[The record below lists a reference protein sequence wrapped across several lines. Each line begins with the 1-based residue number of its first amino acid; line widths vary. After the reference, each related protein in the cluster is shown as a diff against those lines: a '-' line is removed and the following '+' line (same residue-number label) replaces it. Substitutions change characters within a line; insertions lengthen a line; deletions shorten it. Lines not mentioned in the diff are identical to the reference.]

1 MWNHAMYQ
9 QPASEKQNAKMAAA
23 IRSRY
28 NPATLLSFT
37 LSVVLFAGVIFELA
51 SDLREII
58 RQGQQGSFAVGYT
71 WAVFAWLFAYVP
83 LTVASLVTTPRPE
96 RGFAYLVML
105 FPWVMMVLIS
115 GFVAFYRANM

>member
-1 MWNHAMYQ
+1 MANQDQAM
-9 QPASEKQNAKMAAA
+9 SKIS

-28 NPATLLSFT
+28 NPATLLSLI
-37 LSVVLFAGVIFELA
+37 LSVILFAFVISELA
-51 SDLREII
+51 SDFREIL

-71 WAVFAWLFAYVP
+71 WAVFGWLFAYVP
-83 LTVASLVTTPRPE
+83 LTIASLVTTPRPE

-115 GFVAFYRANM
+115 GFAAWYRANM